1 MNHHHVSGTFDVK
14 MQPEPGPDP
23 AHGISF
29 GRLRLD
35 KQYQGELQAT
45 AQGLMLSAM
54 AGTAGSAGY
63 VAIEQVVGTLQG
75 RQGSFVLMHRGVMN
89 RGEREL
95 GISVVPDSGS
105 EELVGLAGT
114 LDIRVEG
121 GQHFYDFDFTLP

>member
-1 MNHHHVSGTFDVK
+1 MNHHRVSGTFTVT

-23 AHGISF
+23 AHGVHF

-35 KQYQGELQAT
+35 KQYQGELQAS

-54 AGTAGSAGY
+54 TATAGSAGY

-89 RGEREL
+89 RGDREL
-95 GISVVPDSGS
+95 GITVVPDSGS
-105 EELVGLAGT
+105 GELLGLAGK
-114 LDIRVEG
+114 LDIRVEA
-121 GQHFYDFDFTLP
+121 GQHFYDFDFSLE

>member
-1 MNHHHVSGTFDVK
+1 MNHHRVSGIFDVK
-14 MQPEPGPDP
+14 MQPEPAPDA

-35 KQYQGELQAT
+35 KQYQGELQAS

-54 AGTAGSAGY
+54 TATSGSAGY

-95 GISVVPDSGS
+95 GITVVPDSGS
-105 EELVGLAGT
+105 GELVGLSGK
-114 LDIRVEG
+114 LDIRIEG
-121 GQHFYDFDFTLP
+121 GKHFYDFDFSLP

>member
-1 MNHHHVSGTFDVK
+1 MNHHRVSGTFDVK
-14 MQPEPGPDP
+14 MQPEPGPDA

-35 KQYQGELQAT
+35 KQYQGELQAS

-54 AGTAGSAGY
+54 TATAGSAGY

-95 GISVVPDSGS
+95 GITVVPDSGS
-105 EELVGLAGT
+105 EELVGLAGR

-121 GQHFYDFDFTLP
+121 GQHFYDFDYTLE